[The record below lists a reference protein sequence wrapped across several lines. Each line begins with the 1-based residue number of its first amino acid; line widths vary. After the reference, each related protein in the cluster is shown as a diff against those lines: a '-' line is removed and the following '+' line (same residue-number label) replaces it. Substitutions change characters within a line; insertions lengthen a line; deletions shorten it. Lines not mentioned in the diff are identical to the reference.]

1 MNSVLV
7 FVLFV
12 TVWAVTPEC
21 TSTMGFRLRR
31 YVARPRARTFGGVV
45 SNAGTVESL
54 SSVRDIAEGPFRR
67 TCRRCPP
74 ALPRSG
80 HWHRGA
86 LVLHRLS
93 LAYLEQ
99 GILPRHTQHVMCRS
113 PPPPRGFLAGRKAC
127 TAWRSRTFTRGPS
140 AVHRSQADDDAGD
153 ERGESATN
161 CTRCNGGIAS
171 QSLLVEPIAQNV
183 LARSQDCVCSTNRT
197 RHLA

>member
-12 TVWAVTPEC
+12 TVWAVTPYNDKCNQENQNILTSSRRMWNTSLTEC
-21 TSTMGFRLRR
+21 TPTMGFRLRR

-80 HWHRGA
+80 HWHGGA
-86 LVLHRLS
+86 LVLSWHIWNKAS
-93 LAYLEQ
+93 
-99 GILPRHTQHVMCRS
+99 CRAIHS
-113 PPPPRGFLAGRKAC
+113 M
-127 TAWRSRTFTRGPS
+127 
-140 AVHRSQADDDAGD
+140 
-153 ERGESATN
+153 
-161 CTRCNGGIAS
+161 
-171 QSLLVEPIAQNV
+171 
-183 LARSQDCVCSTNRT
+183 
-197 RHLA
+197 